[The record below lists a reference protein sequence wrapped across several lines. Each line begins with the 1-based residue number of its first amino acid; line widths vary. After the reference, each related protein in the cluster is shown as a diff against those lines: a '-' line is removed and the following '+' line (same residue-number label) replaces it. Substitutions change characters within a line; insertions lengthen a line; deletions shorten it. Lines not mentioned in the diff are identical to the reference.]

1 MSALSFLGLARK
13 AGRVEIGEEYIA
25 MAARAGKAKLIATA
39 SDAGKNTLT
48 RAENAAAAA
57 RCPIA
62 ALPFTGEELGAALGK
77 GAVSALAITDIHFAH
92 AFAEKL
98 SGERPGFEDIRAAL
112 AEKDEKAME
121 RQEEEKRHRR
131 NLQKGK
137 KKK

>member
-48 RAENAAAAA
+48 RAENAA

-131 NLQKGK
+131 NVQKGK

>member
-1 MSALSFLGLARK
+1 MRYRRIYLTPSAPRW
-13 AGRVEIGEEYIA
+13 RRENE
-25 MAARAGKAKLIATA
+25 RAFVFGP
-39 SDAGKNTLT
+39 